1 MSPPPLSSP
10 KKRARRE
17 VGGVC
22 TDINFDFCWFGLNCF
37 SSMNDSEDDDTA
49 DFRRCI
55 RVLAERVSYLSRRRE
70 EHLKVEAAVEQLRK
84 ELDEKKELVKTLYTK
99 HQLEK
104 QVIF

>member
-1 MSPPPLSSP
+1 
-10 KKRARRE
+10 
-17 VGGVC
+17 
-22 TDINFDFCWFGLNCF
+22 
-37 SSMNDSEDDDTA
+37 MNDNEDDDTA

-55 RVLAERVSYLSRRRE
+55 RVLAERVTYLSRRRE
-70 EHLKVEAAVEQLRK
+70 EHQKVEAAVEQLRK